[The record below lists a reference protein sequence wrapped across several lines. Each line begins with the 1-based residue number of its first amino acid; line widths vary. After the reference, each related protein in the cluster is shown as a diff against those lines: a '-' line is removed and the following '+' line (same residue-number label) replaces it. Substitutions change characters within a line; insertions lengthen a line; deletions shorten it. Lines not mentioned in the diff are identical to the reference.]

1 MFSIVEQMPEVRL
14 YKAATEFVFNCM
26 PGQKSIVSS
35 SIISAIDGNYGDHH
49 ATSRT
54 RNSKLWIN
62 PLMPVYW
69 CFKLSA
75 VAERILYR
83 EAMKGTDKYSD
94 VNGVI
99 KEFRESCQTIRPR
112 QEIPI

>member
-1 MFSIVEQMPEVRL
+1 MQEVQM
-14 YKAATEFVFNCM
+14 YKMATDFVFKSM
-26 PGQKSIVSS
+26 PQQTSIVSS
-35 SIISAIDGNYGDHH
+35 SIISAIDGNYGDYH
-49 ATSRT
+49 ATPRT

-83 EAMKGTDKYSD
+83 EAMKDTVKYAD

-99 KEFRESCQTIRPR
+99 NEFRESCHTIRPR
-112 QEIPI
+112 QDIPV